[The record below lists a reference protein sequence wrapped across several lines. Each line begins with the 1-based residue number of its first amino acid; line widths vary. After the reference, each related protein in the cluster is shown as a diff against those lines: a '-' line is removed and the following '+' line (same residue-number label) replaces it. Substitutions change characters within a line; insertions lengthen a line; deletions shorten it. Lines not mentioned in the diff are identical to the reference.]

1 MNAEPNNQPKHRRAP
16 GCGRVYQKEWNVVDC
31 YLQPDGV

>member
-16 GCGRVYQKEWNVVDC
+16 GCGTVYQKEWNVADR
-31 YLQPDGV
+31 LPAA